1 MYKKTLYLVFSGT
14 LLGRWPKCYIQTDH
28 WLDKL
33 LVWVL
38 GVGTIYLC
46 IIIIH
51 NIGLWVGSAALAHI
65 HLPGQAEVTSTKLN
79 LSSPNQPPLLVFK
92 AIERGGSRD
101 GRAASAYLEK
111 ADCQQLRSD
120 TCPAF
125 SLVSRPAAGLSL
137 VESAISWCGREWAE
151 LPGDFN
157 ASSPPSGAP
166 QGSKQLSALRLGQ
179 LQRDCPNPKTIIWQ
193 WRKGV
198 WQSWERVKVW
208 GGGAVGWWS
217 VGMKRW
223 PSGSGALVGAHT
235 ISWAEPLWAINS
247 ESECGRKSGCFLGR
261 EKRGG
266 EVGGEGR
273 RMVNAS

>member
-65 HLPGQAEVTSTKLN
+65 HLPGQAEVSSTKPN

-125 SLVSRPAAGLSL
+125 PLVTRPATGTRLA
-137 VESAISWCGREWAE
+137 ESAISWCGREWAE

-157 ASSPPSGAP
+157 ASSPPSAAQ
-166 QGSKQLSALRLGQ
+166 QGSKQSKALSSRR
-179 LQRDCPNPKTIIWQ
+179 LQRDCLKPRNLLRQ
-193 WRKGV
+193 WGN
-198 WQSWERVKVW
+198 
-208 GGGAVGWWS
+208 
-217 VGMKRW
+217 
-223 PSGSGALVGAHT
+223 LVG
-235 ISWAEPLWAINS
+235 
-247 ESECGRKSGCFLGR
+247 KV
-261 EKRGG
+261 EK
-266 EVGGEGR
+266 E
-273 RMVNAS
+273 